1 MSDPLFDPLASRLAA
16 HVALTLSALAI
27 GVAIAVP
34 LGVWA
39 SRRPRASWI
48 VSAIAGVAQTVPSL
62 ALLAAMVPLLAAMG
76 LRAIGYT
83 PALIALALYSIL
95 PVLRN
100 TVAAMRSLDPAVLEA
115 ADGVGMT
122 AGQRLARV
130 ELPLAAPTIMA
141 GVRTSVVW
149 TVGTATLS
157 TPVGATSL
165 GDYIFAGLQTSN
177 YRSVLVGCA
186 ASALLA
192 LALDGA
198 AAMAE
203 RGIAR
208 RRPRWIAGAAL
219 ALACMI
225 AGSSAALLRARD
237 ASGRG
242 AVTIAAKTF
251 TEQYILARAL
261 REQVQR
267 RTATPA
273 RVLDSLGS
281 TVAFDALRTGQIDAY
296 VDYSGTLWTTILHRA
311 DAPADRV
318 ALRRAIDQQ
327 LRDRYGVRVV
337 AALGFENTY
346 ALALRRSLATAR
358 RIRTISDL
366 ARESPSLSIGGD
378 YEIFSRPEWR
388 AIEGA
393 YGPRFATQRSM
404 DPALLYEAARSAQ
417 VDAITAFSTD
427 GRIATHDLV
436 LCEDDRRVIPPYDA
450 LVLVSA
456 RIARERP
463 DVVRALSAL
472 DGTIDAA
479 TMRAANARV
488 DQQHEDPAIVARS
501 LLPR

>member
-1 MSDPLFDPLASRLAA
+1 MTDPLFEPLAARLAA
-16 HVALTLSALAI
+16 HVALTLSALTI
-27 GVAIAVP
+27 GVLVAVP

-39 SRRPRASWI
+39 SRRPRASWV
-48 VSAIAGVAQTVPSL
+48 VSAIAGVVQTVPSL

-100 TVAAMRSLDPAVLEA
+100 TVAAMRALDPAVLEA

-122 AGQRLARV
+122 ARQRLARV
-130 ELPLAAPTIMA
+130 ELPLAAPTIVA

-177 YRSVLVGCA
+177 DRSVLVGCA

-198 AAMAE
+198 VAIAE
-203 RGIAR
+203 RGMAR
-208 RRPRWIAGAAL
+208 RNPRWIAT
-219 ALACMI
+219 
-225 AGSSAALLRARD
+225 SALLLVAMMIGASTTLVRDRAS
-237 ASGRG
+237 AQRG
-242 AVTIAAKTF
+242 EVTIAAKTF
-251 TEQYILARAL
+251 TEQYILARLL

-267 RTATPA
+267 RAQTRA

-296 VDYSGTLWTTILHRA
+296 VDYTGTLWTTVLRRT
-311 DAPADRV
+311 DAIADR
-318 ALRRAIDQQ
+318 AAMRREIDAQ
-327 LRDRYGVRVV
+327 LRARFGVQIV
-337 AALGFENTY
+337 ASLGFENTY
-346 ALALRRSLATAR
+346 ALAVRRSLAAER

-366 ARESPSLSIGGD
+366 ARESPALSIGGD

-388 AIEGA
+388 AIESA
-393 YGPRFATQRSM
+393 YAPRFTAQRSM

-427 GRIATHDLV
+427 GRIATYDLA

-450 LVLVSA
+450 VVLVSA
-456 RIARERP
+456 RLAREQP
-463 DVVRALSAL
+463 AVVRALAAL
-472 DGTIDAA
+472 DATIDAA
-479 TMRAANARV
+479 AMRAANARV
-488 DQQHEDPAIVARS
+488 DQQHQDPAVVARS
-501 LLPR
+501 LLRP